1 MLQTAKA
8 LGCKVILLI
17 QENLRDEP
25 WPHES
30 IDELQLVPDLRR
42 YQDVI
47 HTVSWMCRGQVIDYI
62 LPLDEFEVELTALLR
77 EHLRLLGVGVTATR
91 AFRDKLTMRQM
102 TQAAGILVPPFIGV
116 KNYNQLRDY
125 MEQVDAP
132 WVLKPRMEA
141 GSMGIR
147 KTADSEQVWR
157 ALDELGDQ
165 QSYYLLEKFVP
176 GDVFHVDALTVN
188 GEIIFNSVQKYGAPP
203 LHVYQGGGVFNSRI
217 LPHDSA
223 DTVALIAENKRVIKA
238 LGLVDGVTH
247 AEFIKAHED
256 GQYYFLEIAAR
267 VGGAFL
273 SDMIEQATN
282 INLWREWAR
291 LEIGKLRGQA
301 YVLPEVRGDYG
312 GILVTLAKQ
321 QYPDLSAYNDPEVVW
336 RVDKPYHAVL
346 VVVSP
351 DAARVEALVG
361 QYVERFVQDF
371 STSVAAMG
379 ATRTG
384 QTG

>member
-1 MLQTAKA
+1 
-8 LGCKVILLI
+8 
-17 QENLRDEP
+17 
-25 WPHES
+25 
-30 IDELQLVPDLRR
+30 
-42 YQDVI
+42 
-47 HTVSWMCRGQVIDYI
+47 
-62 LPLDEFEVELTALLR
+62 
-77 EHLRLLGVGVTATR
+77 
-91 AFRDKLTMRQM
+91 
-102 TQAAGILVPPFIGV
+102 
-116 KNYNQLRDY
+116 
-125 MEQVDAP
+125 
-132 WVLKPRMEA
+132 
-141 GSMGIR
+141 
-147 KTADSEQVWR
+147 VWR

-247 AEFIKAHED
+247 GEFIKAHED

-371 STSVAAMG
+371 STSAAAMG